1 MRILRKPEVL
11 KFIGLSAP
19 TLWRLQRK
27 GLFPQPV
34 RLTNRAVGW
43 KEEEVMEWVENRPR
57 TGEGSHDK

>member
-11 KFIGLSAP
+11 KLIGLSAP

-27 GLFPQPV
+27 RLFPQPV

-43 KEEEVMEWVENRPR
+43 KEEEVAEWVESRPR
-57 TGEGSHDK
+57 TWEESHDK